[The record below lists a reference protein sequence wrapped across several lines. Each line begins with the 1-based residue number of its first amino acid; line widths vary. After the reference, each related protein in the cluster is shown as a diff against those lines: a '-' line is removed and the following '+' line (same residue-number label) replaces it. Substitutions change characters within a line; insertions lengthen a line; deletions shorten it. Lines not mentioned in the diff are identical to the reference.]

1 MAAAEAAE
9 PGSIPTL
16 PPREAGGSRAIVH
29 ESVDSATD
37 STRQATIP
45 LQQLLRVGFVD
56 TLRQTLARCLQR
68 WAPLEGADAED
79 ALADAGAALLRAELR
94 PLVFEQVR
102 EAVDEEVRALL
113 QQHRVRGKRGMSA
126 MLEKGVN

>member
-1 MAAAEAAE
+1 M
-9 PGSIPTL
+9 
-16 PPREAGGSRAIVH
+16 
-29 ESVDSATD
+29 
-37 STRQATIP
+37 
-45 LQQLLRVGFVD
+45 
-56 TLRQTLARCLQR
+56 
-68 WAPLEGADAED
+68 EGADAED